1 MLLWHFCF
9 FITSE
14 WEFQVAA
21 QTKSIEMSISFKI
34 KRFCPDILATFFSF
48 LLPPVRTAF
57 LRSNVLL
64 LGTGTCANRKTV
76 QDGETKEPAE
86 QFKAGVLHFK
96 ALKNE
101 SLIKS
106 YIYISIYSKKK
117 CSIGIKL
124 KFFQMLAVDVKSLL
138 FSAPRPM
145 TT

>member
-1 MLLWHFCF
+1 M
-9 FITSE
+9 
-14 WEFQVAA
+14 
-21 QTKSIEMSISFKI
+21 
-34 KRFCPDILATFFSF
+34 
-48 LLPPVRTAF
+48 
-57 LRSNVLL
+57 L

-86 QFKAGVLHFK
+86 QFKAGVLHFR

-106 YIYISIYSKKK
+106 YIYVSIYSKKK
-117 CSIGIKL
+117 KSALSIGIKM